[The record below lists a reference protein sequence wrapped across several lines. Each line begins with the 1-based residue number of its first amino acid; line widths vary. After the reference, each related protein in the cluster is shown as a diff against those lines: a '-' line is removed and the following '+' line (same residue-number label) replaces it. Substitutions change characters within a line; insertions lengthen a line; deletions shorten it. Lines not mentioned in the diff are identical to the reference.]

1 MVWVLNEVFQ
11 KKGDRETVG
20 EGIFVHTRLLHLAY
34 GSERENPGFETG
46 QYHSVGP
53 L

>member
-1 MVWVLNEVFQ
+1 MVLNEVFR

-20 EGIFVHTRLLHLAY
+20 EGSFVHTRLLYLAY
-34 GSERENPGFETG
+34 GSVRENPGFETG